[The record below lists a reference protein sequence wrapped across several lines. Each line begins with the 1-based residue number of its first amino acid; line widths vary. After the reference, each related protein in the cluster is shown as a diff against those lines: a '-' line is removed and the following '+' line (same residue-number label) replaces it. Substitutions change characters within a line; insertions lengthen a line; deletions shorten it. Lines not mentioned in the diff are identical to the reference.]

1 MIENID
7 AFLNERKELWLK
19 DRLKKAEN
27 ETAIAELQQQAN
39 EKFDLSEWL
48 PDAAKRVTQLS
59 MVSHPSKFSHPSART
74 SSVIVRATQA
84 NDGYLRSGNVDY
96 PLDVFGN
103 AAAMDV
109 FPSEKPPINA
119 MCSLPFAAFSFAIA
133 NFCSRC
139 GSI

>member
-48 PDAAKRVTQLS
+48 PE
-59 MVSHPSKFSHPSART
+59 
-74 SSVIVRATQA
+74 IGRAH
-84 NDGYLRSGNVDY
+84 V
-96 PLDVFGN
+96 
-103 AAAMDV
+103 
-109 FPSEKPPINA
+109 
-119 MCSLPFAAFSFAIA
+119 
-133 NFCSRC
+133 
-139 GSI
+139 